1 MWMND
6 EVDASICQCAQKDLG
21 EKSVTKKEDHP
32 PRPDLTPP
40 NPPVRSSTPDM
51 GPKVQWVIQ
60 EKVPTVSG
68 KTSRASKR

>member
-6 EVDASICQCAQKDLG
+6 KVDASICQCAQKDLG

-51 GPKVQWVIQ
+51 GPKV
-60 EKVPTVSG
+60 
-68 KTSRASKR
+68 